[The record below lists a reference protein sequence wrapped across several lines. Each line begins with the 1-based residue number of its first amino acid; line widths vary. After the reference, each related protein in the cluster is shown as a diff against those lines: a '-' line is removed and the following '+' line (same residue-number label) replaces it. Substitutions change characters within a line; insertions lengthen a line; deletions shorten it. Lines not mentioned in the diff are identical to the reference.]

1 MDFDWDK
8 YKLTTKLIIDSP
20 IEYLLILQEKEKLLI
35 TYKSN
40 IKIYNI
46 KSLKVESEI
55 TFEGIEQIEYL
66 YLLKSGIISI
76 CTKNCIFLVEFNK
89 DNTYKL
95 FQKIEFPEIAE
106 TQDFKFLI
114 ELQNSNLCI
123 LSKNKIFV
131 YELDENKYKNIFI
144 LEENYIQYITD
155 ETEKGYNESC
165 IELIYHEKNIENKI
179 AVYLSNVIRLSFWDL
194 NERKKINNTDDNYCN
209 SFDLK
214 DIFCLMNNG
223 KYLLCACIDEAIK
236 FYSSETCEHIK
247 TLYDNY
253 WHISVLKLN
262 ENQIL
267 SGGDFGTITFYEF
280 NFEHEEFKNKV
291 IQMNMKNTKKIE
303 KIIDIEIPKEYEDKD
318 YGHGKAINQIRKFG
332 NTIISSSCY
341 EKDKKSF
348 VCYWN
353 K

>member
-1 MDFDWDK
+1 MDFDWNK
-8 YKLTTKLIIDSP
+8 YKLITKLIIDSP

-76 CTKNCIFLVEFNK
+76 FTKNCIFLIEFNK
-89 DNTYKL
+89 DNTYKI

-155 ETEKGYNESC
+155 EKGYNESC

-179 AVYLSNVIRLSFWDL
+179 AVYLSNVTRLSVWDL

-280 NFEHEEFKNKV
+280 NFEHEEFKNKE
-291 IQMNMKNTKKIE
+291 IQMNRKNTKKIE

-332 NTIISSSCY
+332 NTIISSS
-341 EKDKKSF
+341 
-348 VCYWN
+348 
-353 K
+353 